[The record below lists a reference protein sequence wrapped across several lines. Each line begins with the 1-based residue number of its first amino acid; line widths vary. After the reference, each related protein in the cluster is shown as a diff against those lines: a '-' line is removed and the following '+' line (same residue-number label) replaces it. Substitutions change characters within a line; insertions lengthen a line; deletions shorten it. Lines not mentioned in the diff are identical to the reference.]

1 MCCESYMHAACILK
15 KIEVIFQIRGKVRGS
30 EIVSCQK
37 SLNDFVDNQ
46 GLVAMCI
53 IRLRKYRESF
63 STVMQILNACA

>member
-1 MCCESYMHAACILK
+1 MCCESYMHVACILK

-30 EIVSCQK
+30 EITSHQK

-53 IRLRKYRESF
+53 IRLTESGDD
-63 STVMQILNACA
+63 SS